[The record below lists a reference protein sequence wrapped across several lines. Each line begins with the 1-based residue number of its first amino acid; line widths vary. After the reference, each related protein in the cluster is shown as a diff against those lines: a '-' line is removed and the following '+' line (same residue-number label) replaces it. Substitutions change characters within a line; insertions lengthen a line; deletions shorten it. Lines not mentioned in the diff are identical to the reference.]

1 MEYIELQK
9 KITNHFKS
17 KLPFVLYCLPETD
30 IITGYFQK
38 RDESYITD
46 CFSED
51 GVVMAP
57 FECENETI
65 CIPTSKSEAI
75 SVRFSPQHLL
85 QEDINIDEIEED
97 YIRHIKL
104 VNAAKRSIND
114 RNASKI
120 VVTRRKELPLNNFD
134 LATLFTRLINLF
146 PDTFRYVWF
155 HPKTGLWCGA
165 SPELLLKTD
174 GLSFTTMALAGTKKI
189 IDKKPPDWTSKEIEE
204 QQYVLDNIV
213 TVLQNITAVV
223 KTSKTFTH
231 QSGSIAHLRTDITG
245 VLKNRKATLEI
256 ISKRLHPTPAVCG
269 TPQKV
274 ARKFVLSNEGYER
287 EYYTGYIGPVHKEG
301 KDSQLFVNLRCIKI
315 SDSKANL
322 YAGGGITDGSDAEE
336 EWKETKNKLQT
347 MLQVLRPFLKI

>member
-1 MEYIELQK
+1 MKNIELQK

-17 KLPFVLYCLPETD
+17 KLPFVLYCLPETE

-38 RDESYITD
+38 NNESYISD

-57 FECENETI
+57 FECQNETI
-65 CIPTSKSEAI
+65 CIPANKSEVI
-75 SVRFSPQHLL
+75 TSQFSKQHLS
-85 QEDINIDEIEED
+85 QDDINIDESEED
-97 YIRHIKL
+97 YTKHIKL
-104 VNAAKRSIND
+104 VDDAKRCINN
-114 RNASKI
+114 RTASKI
-120 VVTRRKELPLNNFD
+120 VVTRRKELPLKNFD
-134 LATLFTRLINLF
+134 LATLFFRLINLF
-146 PDTFRYVWF
+146 PDTFRYIWF

-189 IDKKPPDWTSKEIEE
+189 IDNSPPDWTTKEIEE
-204 QQYVLDNIV
+204 QQYVLDNII
-213 TVLQNITAVV
+213 TVLQKITAVV

-269 TPQKV
+269 TPQKI
-274 ARKFVLSNEGYER
+274 AREFVLSNEGYKR

-315 SDSKANL
+315 SDAKAYL
-322 YAGGGITDGSDAEE
+322 YAGGGITEGSDAQE
-336 EWKETKNKLQT
+336 EWIETKNKLQT
-347 MLQVLRPFLKI
+347 MLQVLRPFL